1 MTWILQ
7 SATTLTIDLDLATL
21 CEDLTIWQTGDNG
34 KRNLVLA
41 RIWQGSI
48 LPRPLTYNL
57 GLKSL
62 RNPLPKGTLCGKYD
76 PEWAKGRDKNH
87 TQICYDQHLLPFF
100 QKQWILK
107 NTMWVKYWP
116 DWSKAR
122 KKICSRQRCTK
133 RSAMTFTSHQN
144 ICFKAKTVNLLPV
157 TQRSASEQ
165 WIFNF
170 KLCKILA
177 YDIASTSNI

>member
-7 SATTLTIDLDLATL
+7 SATILTIDLDLATL

-76 PEWAKGRDKNH
+76 PEWAKGRESIQTRIIQRSVMINSFYLFSKTMDTQKHYVSEVLTWLVQSKKKNMFK
-87 TQICYDQHLLPFF
+87 TKMY
-100 QKQWILK
+100 
-107 NTMWVKYWP
+107 
-116 DWSKAR
+116 
-122 KKICSRQRCTK
+122 KKIYYDLHLTPK
-133 RSAMTFTSHQN
+133 YL
-144 ICFKAKTVNLLPV
+144 FKS
-157 TQRSASEQ
+157 QD
-165 WIFNF
+165 
-170 KLCKILA
+170 C
-177 YDIASTSNI
+177 

>member
-7 SATTLTIDLDLATL
+7 SATILTIDLDLATL

-62 RNPLPKGTLCGKYD
+62 KILYQKALCVESMIQNGPKGEKVSRQESYTDLLWSTPFTFFSKTMDTQKHYVS
-76 PEWAKGRDKNH
+76 EVLTWLVQSKKKNMFK
-87 TQICYDQHLLPFF
+87 TKMY
-100 QKQWILK
+100 
-107 NTMWVKYWP
+107 
-116 DWSKAR
+116 
-122 KKICSRQRCTK
+122 KKIYYDLHLTPK
-133 RSAMTFTSHQN
+133 YL
-144 ICFKAKTVNLLPV
+144 FKS
-157 TQRSASEQ
+157 QD
-165 WIFNF
+165 
-170 KLCKILA
+170 C
-177 YDIASTSNI
+177 

>member
-7 SATTLTIDLDLATL
+7 SATILTIDLDLATL

-62 RNPLPKGTLCGKYD
+62 KILYQKALCVESMIQNGPKGEKVSRQESYKD
-76 PEWAKGRDKNH
+76 
-87 TQICYDQHLLPFF
+87 LLWSTAFTFF

-122 KKICSRQRCTK
+122 KKICSRQRCKK
-133 RSAMTFTSHQN
+133 RFTMTFTSHQN
-144 ICFKAKTVNLLPV
+144 ICLKAKTVNLLPV
-157 TQRSASEQ
+157 TQRSASYVR
-165 WIFNF
+165 F
-170 KLCKILA
+170 
-177 YDIASTSNI
+177 

>member
-7 SATTLTIDLDLATL
+7 SATILTIDLDLATL

-62 RNPLPKGTLCGKYD
+62 KILYQKALCVESMIQNGPKGEKVSRQESYKD
-76 PEWAKGRDKNH
+76 
-87 TQICYDQHLLPFF
+87 LLWSTAFTFF

-116 DWSKAR
+116 DWSKSR
-122 KKICSRQRCTK
+122 KKICSLDKDVQKDLLWPSPHTK
-133 RSAMTFTSHQN
+133 IS
-144 ICFKAKTVNLLPV
+144 V
-157 TQRSASEQ
+157 
-165 WIFNF
+165 
-170 KLCKILA
+170 
-177 YDIASTSNI
+177 